1 MVHEGY
7 LAWTLIGQNNFC
19 FSLLNIE
26 WLFTGA
32 CHNLVHIPSIVLK
45 CLPYSQTY
53 DFDCC
58 VQMTR
63 QVGTSMLGFH
73 VRRLKDRHQT
83 YELVIQS
90 SK

>member
-32 CHNLVHIPSIVLK
+32 CHNLVQIPSIVLK
-45 CLPYSQTY
+45 CLSYSQTY
-53 DFDCC
+53 DFELLRPDDKA
-58 VQMTR
+58 
-63 QVGTSMLGFH
+63 GGHFHAGFS
-73 VRRLKDRHQT
+73 RAAAQGLSPN
-83 YELVIQS
+83 I
-90 SK
+90 